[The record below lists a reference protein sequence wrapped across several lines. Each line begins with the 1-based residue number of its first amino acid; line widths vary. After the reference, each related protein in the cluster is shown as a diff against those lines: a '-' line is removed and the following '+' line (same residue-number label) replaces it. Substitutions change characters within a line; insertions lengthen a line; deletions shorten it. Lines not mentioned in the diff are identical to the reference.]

1 MPKGTFAPPYR
12 LFRKPDQIEVIEMKR
27 VLFALASLALYRW
40 WSSEPAEPAPP
51 SAPPKHTPPRRKPVE
66 PA

>member
-1 MPKGTFAPPYR
+1 
-12 LFRKPDQIEVIEMKR
+12 LFRKPDQIEVTEMKR
-27 VLFALASLALYRW
+27 VLFALAGLALYRW

-51 SAPPKHTPPRRKPVE
+51 SAPPKRTPPRRKPVE